1 MANGRAL
8 PTALLFDDLLGR
20 AWARAQ
26 HNVNAAT
33 ALAAPVVSSTTLA
46 RSDGAYDL
54 EPFSSKSVD
63 FAPDKLLQ
71 DYDAGVAQQLRAL
84 QDAWAN
90 EMRQVMQTVAPVGA
104 AFGQAIAW
112 LTRSAKGEDTLG
124 YLGQDH
130 RAQQLQAMQAQVLHI
145 AGNPRGLP
153 MPAGA
158 GAAVLAV
165 TSQLTGLAL
174 GRAGAQMAADRERE
188 RMALQVEAAEL
199 LMRLRNAAVDA
210 SIDYVNNRMTAMLDV
225 YGSSNDYRTQL
236 EMEAATK
243 RATMQSA
250 VSALD
255 LHEASFKNTHAV
267 SMDQT
272 RRVGEINDRTI
283 DRTMM
288 LVDSYV
294 KRMRRHATRA
304 ASALNSAGVSVNS
317 SASESNTVSAEQ

>member
-33 ALAAPVVSSTTLA
+33 ALAAPVVNATTLA

-54 EPFSSKSVD
+54 EPFSAKSVE
-63 FAPDKLLQ
+63 FAADKLLQ
-71 DYDAGVAQQLRAL
+71 DYDAGVTQQLSAL
-84 QDAWAN
+84 QEAWAK
-90 EMRQVMQTVAPVGA
+90 EMRQVMQAVAPVGA

-112 LTRSAKGEDTLG
+112 LSRAAKGEDTLG

-130 RAQQLQAMQAQVLHI
+130 RAQQLQAMQAQALHS

-174 GRAGAQMAADRERE
+174 GRAGAQMEADRERE

-210 SIDYVNNRMTAMLDV
+210 SIDYVNNRMSAMLDV

-255 LHEASFKNTHAV
+255 LHEASFKSTHAT

-304 ASALNSAGVSVNS
+304 ASALNSAGVSVTS
-317 SASESNTVSAEQ
+317 AASESNTVNAQQ